1 MVQAAE
7 SIFGNGDLMADRD
20 DERLSKFLETLPTYI
35 LHKKPETEGALWVFC
50 SEDKGSQNNSSSD
63 DLGTRTIY
71 NKIKSAFS
79 KISNGGELIVQ
90 FWAPVTSGNRHVLS
104 TSGQPFAV
112 SYFGEGLEE
121 YRGRCLGYECN
132 INMKNNNK
140 VIEDDVEQHDDRHP
154 MTMISGPPTNAFLN
168 RLPEAVLDT
177 KNHREGS
184 LMRYASDC
192 GLWTSY
198 TLPIG
203 CPSQCY
209 SSCIGVVE
217 CSSISSINLEI
228 VNTINRALELTF
240 NTLIN
245 HEMNFIV
252 DIDRTSR

>member
-1 MVQAAE
+1 M
-7 SIFGNGDLMADRD
+7 
-20 DERLSKFLETLPTYI
+20 
-35 LHKKPETEGALWVFC
+35 
-50 SEDKGSQNNSSSD
+50 
-63 DLGTRTIY
+63 IY
-71 NKIKSAFS
+71 DKIKSAFS
-79 KISNGGELIVQ
+79 KVSNSKELIVQ
-90 FWAPVTSGNRHVLS
+90 FWAPVTSGNRRVLL

-112 SYFGEGLEE
+112 SDFGEGLEE
-121 YRGRCLGYECN
+121 YRGRCVGYECS
-132 INMKNNNK
+132 IDVNNNK
-140 VIEDDVEQHDDRHP
+140 VIKDEIEQQGDRHP

-203 CPSQCY
+203 CPSQYY

-228 VNTINRALELTF
+228 VNTMNRALEVCMCSEL
-240 NTLIN
+240 LS
-245 HEMNFIV
+245 V
-252 DIDRTSR
+252 YS